1 MLYKNKPLAM
11 LLVAYW
17 LSTEKILKWLT
28 SDYLS
33 KASTDCEDWLA

>member
-1 MLYKNKPLAM
+1 M

-17 LSTEKILKWLT
+17 LSTETVLNLLVQ
-28 SDYLS
+28 DYLS